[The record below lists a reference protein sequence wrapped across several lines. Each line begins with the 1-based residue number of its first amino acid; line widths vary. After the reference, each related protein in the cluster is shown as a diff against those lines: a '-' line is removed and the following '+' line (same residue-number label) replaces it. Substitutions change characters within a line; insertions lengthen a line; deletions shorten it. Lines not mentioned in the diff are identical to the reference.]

1 MSTVTMPHGSV
12 EYLKGT
18 VTADHDLDTQPVEV
32 AVTATSHP
40 GDDDWT
46 VADWAGDIGTTREWR
61 LLLDGSLDIGGYY
74 VNVRLTDTPESP
86 IVGAGMLWVR

>member
-40 GDDDWT
+40 GDEDW
-46 VADWAGDIGTTREWR
+46 ADAEWAGDVGTSRKWR
-61 LLLDGSLDIGGYY
+61 LLLDGSLATGAYY
-74 VNVRLTDTPESP
+74 VNVRLTDTPAVP
-86 IVGAGMLWVR
+86 IIPAGMLWIR